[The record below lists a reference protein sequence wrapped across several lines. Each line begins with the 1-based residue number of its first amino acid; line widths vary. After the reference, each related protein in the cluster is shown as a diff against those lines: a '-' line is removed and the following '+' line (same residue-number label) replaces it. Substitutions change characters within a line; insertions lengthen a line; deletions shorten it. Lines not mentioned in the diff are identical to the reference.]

1 MDSVDVGEAP
11 ADFLAAAT
19 FDGARHGF
27 VFRVGEHGI
36 GYYRGGATQ
45 KAQQPQSQQSIP
57 PLMPPP
63 PSRPP
68 PPLPPPLAP
77 PRPPAAQPAAD
88 EPEQPATSSFWQQL
102 NDFTSE
108 LDGGD
113 TPSAVPKPIPD
124 HGSPRAQ
131 SPPARLPSPGSTET
145 IRWRPHRRR
154 TQQHSQRVPYTWPT
168 APRVTLVAQETQ
180 AQAQVQA
187 QVRAQAQ
194 AQVQGVQAQV
204 QVQVQR
210 PPASE
215 LQVSAML
222 TKWTEG
228 TVPGSH
234 EWIEA
239 LRAHAH
245 PPTGWSAAWT
255 NL

>member
-1 MDSVDVGEAP
+1 MVHDMVLSFEWANMALD
-11 ADFLAAAT
+11 T
-19 FDGARHGF
+19 K
-27 VFRVGEHGI
+27 
-36 GYYRGGATQ
+36 YRDAATQ

-63 PSRPP
+63 CCP
-68 PPLPPPLAP
+68 PPPLAP
-77 PRPPAAQPAAD
+77 PRPLAAQPAAD

-102 NDFTSE
+102 DEFTSV

-113 TPSAVPKPIPD
+113 TSSAVPKPIPN

-131 SPPARLPSPGSTET
+131 SESPPARLPSPGSTET

-154 TQQHSQRVPYTWPT
+154 TQQRSQRVPYTWPT
-168 APRVTLVAQETQ
+168 APRVTLVAQGSQTQ
-180 AQAQVQA
+180 AQVRA

-194 AQVQGVQAQV
+194 AQGVQAQV

-222 TKWTEG
+222 MNRTEG
-228 TVPGSH
+228 TVPGSR
-234 EWIEA
+234 EWIKA

-255 NL
+255 DL